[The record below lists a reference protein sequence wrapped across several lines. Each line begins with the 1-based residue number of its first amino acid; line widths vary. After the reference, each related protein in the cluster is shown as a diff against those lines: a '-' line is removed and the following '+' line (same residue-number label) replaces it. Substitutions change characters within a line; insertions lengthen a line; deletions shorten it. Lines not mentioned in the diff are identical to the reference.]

1 MCAEYLSQ
9 DASPEQR
16 LMAAINRLVRVNG
29 KLEIKFM
36 NSDNERTEKVCL
48 VFIKLPL
55 STTIESIVRDKIKT
69 SNKVPLS
76 VGRLSVE
83 HGDHITVLTGIIRV
97 KSIDKLGNVVYGI
110 VDRMLN
116 ILSTITNNKYDYN
129 SI

>member
-1 MCAEYLSQ
+1 MCAEYLPQ
-9 DASPEQR
+9 DVSPEQR
-16 LMAAINRLVRVNG
+16 LMAAINRLARVNG

-116 ILSTITNNKYDYN
+116 ILSTIINNKYDYN